1 MIEFQEVSKIYTH
14 DSIALDNVSFHI
26 KPKEFVSII
35 GASGAGKTT
44 LLKLLMA
51 EEKPS
56 SGNVFFESADVH
68 ALSLGDLY
76 KIRRKM
82 GAIFQ
87 DFKLLP
93 TKTVFENIA
102 FILEIADHHTDKEIE
117 ADTFQILELVGLGNK
132 TSYFPSDL
140 SAGERQRVAIARA
153 IVNHP
158 DVILADEPTGNL
170 DPLNTKDIVDLLIKI
185 NEMGTTVILTT
196 HNKDIVNSLQ
206 KRVIT
211 LEKGKIVR
219 DNHTGAYL
227 I

>member
-211 LEKGKIVR
+211 LDKGKIVR

>member
-1 MIEFQEVSKIYTH
+1 MIEFQEVSKAYTH
-14 DSIALDNVSFHI
+14 DSIALDNVSFHV
-26 KPKEFVSII
+26 KPKEFVSVI
-35 GASGAGKTT
+35 GPSGAGKTT

-51 EEKPS
+51 EEKPT
-56 SGNVFFESADVH
+56 SGKVLFESIDVH
-68 ALSLGDLY
+68 SISHGDLY

-93 TKTVFENIA
+93 TKTVFENVA
-102 FILEIADHHTDKEIE
+102 FILEIADHHTEKEIE
-117 ADTFQILELVGLGNK
+117 ADAFQVLELVGLSHK
-132 TSYFPSDL
+132 ASYFPSDL

-153 IVNHP
+153 IINHP

-170 DPLNTKDIVDLLIKI
+170 DPLNTKDIVDLLVKI
-185 NEMGTTVILTT
+185 NEMGTTVILAT

-206 KRVIT
+206 KRVIS
-211 LEKGKIVR
+211 LENGKLAR
-219 DNHTGAYL
+219 DNHVGTYL